1 MPSLVQAKFFSK
13 LALVDELDEEMI
25 YDEFSFEKTN
35 QKEKIKLEIGKLWQY
50 FSRGTT
56 PSEMEEVILFFTGRI
71 CWWVGKIYDFFLW
84 IKDIKNK

>member
-35 QKEKIKLEIGKLWQY
+35 QKEKIKLEIGKL
-50 FSRGTT
+50 
-56 PSEMEEVILFFTGRI
+56 
-71 CWWVGKIYDFFLW
+71 
-84 IKDIKNK
+84 